1 MKSPIPGLLISLLI
15 PLICAEATPP
25 AGQYAGFL
33 KLTKHVD
40 GLAATATVR
49 AVAKVGPSGGLTVVL
64 ATAQSLLPDATGLS
78 TTLSD
83 VLRTTIAADNS
94 CVILGKP
101 QPAAVLPREG
111 FEGPGESPKP
121 IFNGTIRTN
130 GNNFSLTYTDIAAN
144 YPSIAAIVDFTEFT
158 YSFRRVSELKS
169 AAATQAARRAK

>member
-64 ATAQSLLPDATGLS
+64 ATAQSPLPDATGLS

-101 QPAAVLPREG
+101 QPAKTTPPEALGDSSEFVR
-111 FEGPGESPKP
+111 P
-121 IFNGTIRTN
+121 IFIGTIRTT

-144 YPSIAAIVDFTEFT
+144 YPSFAPVVDFTEFT
-158 YSFRRVSELKS
+158 YSFRRVSEIK
-169 AAATQAARRAK
+169 AAGATQAAHRAK

>member
-15 PLICAEATPP
+15 PLMCAEAAPP

-49 AVAKVGPSGGLTVVL
+49 AVATVGPSGGLTIVL

-101 QPAAVLPREG
+101 QPAAAPLPEALGVSIEFVR
-111 FEGPGESPKP
+111 P
-121 IFNGTIRTN
+121 IFIGAIRTN

-144 YPSIAAIVDFTEFT
+144 YPSLAAVVDFTEFT

-169 AAATQAARRAK
+169 TAATQAARRAK